1 MSNIDDIIK
10 AVRDTS
16 NIETPE
22 SEPSED
28 QDMFDDT
35 EELLHSSVTVRPLPF
50 LHVPDHI
57 VVYTL
62 SLMLL
67 LGTQFI

>member
-50 LHVPDHI
+50 
-57 VVYTL
+57 
-62 SLMLL
+62 
-67 LGTQFI
+67 